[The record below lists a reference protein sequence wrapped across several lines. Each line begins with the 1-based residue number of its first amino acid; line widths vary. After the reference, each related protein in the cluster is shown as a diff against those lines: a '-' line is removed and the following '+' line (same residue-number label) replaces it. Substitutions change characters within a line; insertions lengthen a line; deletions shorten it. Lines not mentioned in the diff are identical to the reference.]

1 MLTTVPVPPRR
12 VDDLIETAGE
22 QAVEGLRAAAA
33 PLAGCRLL
41 QINSTAFGGGVA
53 ELLFTQVAL
62 LNDLGI
68 DTRWRVIEG
77 SDDFFWITKAIHNAL
92 QGAEVPWTPKM
103 RSTYLDQ
110 VRFNAETW
118 DDDYDFVIIHDPQ
131 PAAILSILEEA
142 GTRGGRW
149 AWRCHIDL
157 TAAFEPVWDFFAP
170 FVDRYDA
177 AVFTLQEFV
186 RPGLHHPRIVAVP
199 PSIDPTSPK
208 NCWLGH
214 STIYEV
220 LTRYGVDRSRPIA
233 LQVSRFDPWKDPLGV
248 IDAYRLAKQEVT
260 DLQLV
265 MIASMAS
272 DDPEGMHWFQLTE
285 EHRDGDPD
293 VFLLTNLQ
301 GVGNLE
307 VNAFQ
312 QASTVIV
319 QKSLREGF
327 GLVVSE
333 GMWKERPVIGGNVGG
348 IRLQIEDGESGF
360 LVDSVSEC
368 AERLVGLVA
377 DPAERTRMG
386 RAARERVRERFLTPR
401 ELVDYLQ
408 MLASL

>member
-1 MLTTVPVPPRR
+1 
-12 VDDLIETAGE
+12 
-22 QAVEGLRAAAA
+22 
-33 PLAGCRLL
+33 
-41 QINSTAFGGGVA
+41 
-53 ELLFTQVAL
+53 
-62 LNDLGI
+62 
-68 DTRWRVIEG
+68 
-77 SDDFFWITKAIHNAL
+77 
-92 QGAEVPWTPKM
+92 
-103 RSTYLDQ
+103 
-110 VRFNAETW
+110 
-118 DDDYDFVIIHDPQ
+118 
-131 PAAILSILEEA
+131 
-142 GTRGGRW
+142 
-149 AWRCHIDL
+149 
-157 TAAFEPVWDFFAP
+157 
-170 FVDRYDA
+170 
-177 AVFTLQEFV
+177 
-186 RPGLHHPRIVAVP
+186 
-199 PSIDPTSPK
+199 
-208 NCWLGH
+208 
-214 STIYEV
+214 
-220 LTRYGVDRSRPIA
+220 
-233 LQVSRFDPWKDPLGV
+233 
-248 IDAYRLAKQEVT
+248 
-260 DLQLV
+260 